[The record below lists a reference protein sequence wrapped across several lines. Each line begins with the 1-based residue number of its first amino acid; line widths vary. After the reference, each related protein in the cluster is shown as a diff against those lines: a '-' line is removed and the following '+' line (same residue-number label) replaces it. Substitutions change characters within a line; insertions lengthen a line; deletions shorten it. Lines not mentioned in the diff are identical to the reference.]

1 MINRSVTDILD
12 LEAPRSPQVL
22 WRRII
27 LSPSRRNVVQSIG
40 ALSAAALP
48 TWMTDARSTQDLVL
62 VDGWILTST
71 DLR

>member
-1 MINRSVTDILD
+1 MIDRRVTDILSAD
-12 LEAPRSPQVL
+12 TPRSPQVL
-22 WRRII
+22 WRRIV
-27 LSPSRRNVVQSIG
+27 LTPSRRNVLQSIG

-48 TWMTDARSTQDLVL
+48 TWMAGARSTQDLML